1 MSNILSQEE
10 VDALLG
16 GITDGDVTTQSRET
30 SDTDTSEVRT
40 YDLTSHDRIV
50 NVNLPGLNMTNER
63 FVKRFQT
70 TLSSLLKR
78 VVSVNILSVSM
89 LKYKDFLKTLPIPT
103 SLHVFK
109 MNPLN
114 GEALFVV
121 ESQVIFALVDIL
133 FGGTGRESYKVEGR
147 DFTSIEIKLIKR
159 VILSALSD
167 IEKAWSSLVD
177 LKVVYGRSEI
187 NPQFAQIVAPIDVV
201 FVVKLEMEMEYLS
214 GNMTL
219 CMPYAM
225 LEPLKEKLEMGYTS
239 GVSKVDKGWA
249 LRLRENLK
257 SHEVDILVELG
268 RTELCGREII
278 NLKEGD
284 VIYLERHFMDG
295 LEIYVEGIR
304 KFTGHP
310 GIYKGNQAVQLSKY
324 YKQGE

>member
-10 VDALLG
+10 VDALLEG
-16 GITDGDVTTQSRET
+16 MSDGEVKPHTKKVRDS
-30 SDTDTSEVRT
+30 DTSEVRP
-40 YDLTSHDRIV
+40 YDLTSRDRIV
-50 NVNLPGLNMTNER
+50 NVNLPGLSMSNER

-78 VVSVNILSVSM
+78 VVDLNILSVSM
-89 LKYKDFLKTLPIPT
+89 LKYKDFLRTLPIPS
-103 SLHVFK
+103 SLHIFK

-147 DFTSIEIKLIKR
+147 DFTSIEINLIKR
-159 VILSALSD
+159 VVLSALSD
-167 IEKAWSSLVD
+167 LEKGWSSLVD
-177 LKVVYGRSEI
+177 LKAVYSRSEI
-187 NPQFAQIVAPIDVV
+187 NPQFAQIVAPIDPV
-201 FVVKLEMEMEYLS
+201 FIVKLEMEMEYSS

-219 CMPYAM
+219 CLPYSM
-225 LEPLKEKLEMGYTS
+225 LEPIKEKLEMGYT
-239 GVSKVDKGWA
+239 GGAEKVDVGWA
-249 LRLRENLK
+249 QRFRESLK
-257 SHEVDILVELG
+257 SHEVDIVVELG

-295 LEIYVEGIR
+295 LDIYVEGVP
-304 KFTGHP
+304 KFKGHP
-310 GIYKGNQAVQLSKY
+310 GIYKGNQAVQVSKIL
-324 YKQGE
+324 

>member
-10 VDALLG
+10 VAALLE
-16 GITDGDVTTQSRET
+16 GISDGEVTTQSRKR
-30 SDTDTSEVRT
+30 SDSDTSEVRP
-40 YDLTSHDRIV
+40 YDLTSHARIV
-50 NVNLPGLNMTNER
+50 NVNLPGLNMSNER

-78 VVSVNILSVSM
+78 VVSLNILSVSM
-89 LKYKDFLKTLPIPT
+89 MQYKDFLRTLPIPT

-121 ESQVIFALVDIL
+121 DSQVIFALVDIL
-133 FGGTGRESYKVEGR
+133 FGGTGRESFKVEGR
-147 DFTSIEIKLIKR
+147 DFTSIEINLIRR

-167 IEKAWSSLVD
+167 LEKAWNSLVD
-177 LKVVYGRSEI
+177 LKVVYSRSEI

-201 FVVKLEMEMEYLS
+201 FIVKLEMEMEYSS

-219 CMPYAM
+219 CMPYSM
-225 LEPLKEKLEMGYTS
+225 LEPIKEKLEMGYTS

-249 LRLRENLK
+249 PRFKESLK
-257 SHEVDILVELG
+257 SHEVDIVVELG

-295 LEIYVEGIR
+295 LDIYVEGVQ
-304 KFTGHP
+304 KFKGHP
-310 GIYKGNQAVQLSKY
+310 GIYKGNQAVQVSKIL
-324 YKQGE
+324 

>member
-295 LEIYVEGIR
+295 LDIYVEGIR

>member
-16 GITDGDVTTQSRET
+16 GIADGEVVRQPKKV
-30 SDTDTSEVRT
+30 SDSDTSEARP
-40 YDLTSHDRIV
+40 YDLTSHDRTV
-50 NVNLPGLNMTNER
+50 NVKLPGLNMSSER
-63 FVKRFQT
+63 FVKRFQA

-78 VVSVNILSVSM
+78 VVSLNILSISM

-121 ESQVIFALVDIL
+121 ESRVIFTLVDIL
-133 FGGTGRESYKVEGR
+133 FGGTGRESFKVEGR
-147 DFTSIEIKLIKR
+147 DFTSIEINLIKR
-159 VILSALSD
+159 VVLSALSD
-167 IEKAWSSLVD
+167 LEKSWSSLVD
-177 LKVVYGRSEI
+177 IKVVYGRSEI
-187 NPQFAQIVAPIDVV
+187 NPQFAQIVAPIDSV
-201 FVVKLEMEMEYLS
+201 FIVKFEMEMEYSS

-219 CMPYAM
+219 CMPYSM
-225 LEPLKEKLEMGYTS
+225 FEPIKEKLEMGYTG
-239 GVSKVDKGWA
+239 GVSKVDKGGWA
-249 LRLRENLK
+249 PRLKESLK
-257 SHEVDILVELG
+257 SHEVDVVVELG

-295 LEIYVEGIR
+295 LDIYVEGVQ
-304 KFTGHP
+304 KFKGYP
-310 GIYKGNQAVQLSKY
+310 GIYKGNQAVQVSKIL
-324 YKQGE
+324 